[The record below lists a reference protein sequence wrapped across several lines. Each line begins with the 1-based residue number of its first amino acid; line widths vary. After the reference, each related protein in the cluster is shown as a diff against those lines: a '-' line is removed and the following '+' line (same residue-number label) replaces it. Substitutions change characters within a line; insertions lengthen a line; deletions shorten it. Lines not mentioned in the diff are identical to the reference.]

1 MPEPGKNVKDFEDY
15 LFQLP
20 TSKFEKIIAKMFQT
34 EICPNC
40 KSKMNLQEE
49 EEQDEKG
56 EIVLECPTCKFSWS
70 D

>member
-1 MPEPGKNVKDFEDY
+1 MAGQARSIKNFEDY

-20 TSKFEKIIAKMFQT
+20 GSKFEKIISRMFQT

-40 KSKMNLQEE
+40 KSKMAVNDEE
-49 EEQDEKG
+49 DQDEKG
-56 EIVLECPTCKFSWS
+56 EIILECPVCKFTWG

>member
-1 MPEPGKNVKDFEDY
+1 MAMPGKAVKDFEDY

-20 TSKFEKIIAKMFQT
+20 TGKFEKIITRMFQT

-40 KSKMNLQEE
+40 KTKMLVHEE
-49 EEQDEKG
+49 DDQDDKG
-56 EIVLECPTCKFSWS
+56 EIILECPNCKFSWG

>member
-1 MPEPGKNVKDFEDY
+1 LVEPGKNVKDFEDY
-15 LFQLP
+15 LFQQP
-20 TSKFEKIIAKMFQT
+20 AGKFEKIIAKMFQT

-40 KSKMNLQEE
+40 KSKMTVHED

-56 EIVLECPTCKFSWS
+56 EIILECPNCKFSWG

>member
-1 MPEPGKNVKDFEDY
+1 LAGAVKNVKEFEDY

-20 TSKFEKIIAKMFQT
+20 SSKFEKIIAKMFQT

-40 KSKMNLQEE
+40 KSKMILCGE
-49 EEQDEKG
+49 EEQDEKS
-56 EIVLECPTCKFSWS
+56 EIVLECPTCKFTWG